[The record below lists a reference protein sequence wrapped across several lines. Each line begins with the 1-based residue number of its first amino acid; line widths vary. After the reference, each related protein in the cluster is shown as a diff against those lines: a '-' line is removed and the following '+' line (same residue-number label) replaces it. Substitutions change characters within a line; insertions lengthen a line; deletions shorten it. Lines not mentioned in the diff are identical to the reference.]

1 VQQVYLWYTVVFQ
14 IDSILQRI
22 VTNKRSMLLILNNY
36 VSRNLE
42 VGLGKR
48 YWLLLVADCL
58 GRSPRIQ
65 PIANPSAMFTSH
77 ELKLEPTQ
85 YRVSLALL
93 QGRASA
99 SSSRE

>member
-42 VGLGKR
+42 VGLVAVGCNRIGKR
-48 YWLLLVADCL
+48 HSNTNPYK
-58 GRSPRIQ
+58 PR
-65 PIANPSAMFTSH
+65 
-77 ELKLEPTQ
+77 
-85 YRVSLALL
+85 
-93 QGRASA
+93 
-99 SSSRE
+99 

>member
-42 VGLGKR
+42 VGLMLHMR
-48 YWLLLVADCL
+48 L
-58 GRSPRIQ
+58 GSRLPNLAFTVQEEGLGVPRIAPLRDRRLVKQ
-65 PIANPSAMFTSH
+65 SSGADW
-77 ELKLEPTQ
+77 PT
-85 YRVSLALL
+85 R
-93 QGRASA
+93 
-99 SSSRE
+99 